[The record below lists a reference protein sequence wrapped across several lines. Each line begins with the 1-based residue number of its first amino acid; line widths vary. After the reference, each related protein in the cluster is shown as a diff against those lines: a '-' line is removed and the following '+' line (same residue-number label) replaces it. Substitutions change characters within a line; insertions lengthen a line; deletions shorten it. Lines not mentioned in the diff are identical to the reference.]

1 MNSIVNHRVEIR
13 TDSGHFFDSRT
24 PQQFGEQIPGHSDS
38 AQDLALVMVF
48 GGVQRSFE
56 VIEHGEHVTEKF
68 SLGALPSLDQVSRGT
83 FAVVVKLGAEP
94 Q

>member
-1 MNSIVNHRVEIR
+1 
-13 TDSGHFFDSRT
+13 
-24 PQQFGEQIPGHSDS
+24 
-38 AQDLALVMVF
+38 MVF